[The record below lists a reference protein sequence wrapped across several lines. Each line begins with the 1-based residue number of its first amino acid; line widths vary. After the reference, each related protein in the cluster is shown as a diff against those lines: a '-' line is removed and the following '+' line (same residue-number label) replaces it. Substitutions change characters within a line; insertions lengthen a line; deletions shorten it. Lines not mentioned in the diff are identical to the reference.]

1 MEHKIYLKDFP
12 CYQSAAEKT
21 KRQMGAGLCFDL
33 ERLCEQRMREEAG
46 AFIQYRGSTLSLATI
61 FRDRIYYNNL
71 CQFMQEKGKGTKSFA
86 EIDLGKWERKLRA
99 WMLENH
105 MKLTEEGR
113 NLSGSVS
120 YRKSKRLLYFE
131 NLLKF
136 SKNADGREE
145 TEKDVWE
152 LDRLSLNIRR
162 NPTKNFK
169 TLNFTKIYQPDIR
182 DEVKKAVYVHLRS
195 EAIAS
200 VVMELTAVRRLSAF
214 LKEKYPRVESCM
226 ELNRKIF
233 EGYLIH
239 LKTEAAPN
247 AHLHTDLGR
256 LRAILETVGKLYRY
270 PHLEG
275 MILTRDIPPTPQA
288 EFKVYSDAELKR
300 MNACLAKQQIQIA
313 RLMVIHQMLGTRISD
328 TLTLRTDCLSRKQGE
343 AVIRIKQ
350 MKTRPYEKPISE
362 ELAMLIQAAIEDTRE
377 LHGDTSYIFVNE
389 KDPTGPMQYGTIQYV
404 IYKMIHD
411 EDLRDDNGSLFGFNS
426 HMYRHYYG
434 VKLTEMHLD
443 DWTLARLL
451 GHSSIRNVR
460 YYRRMSNWLLAD
472 ETRPTRKML
481 SQMICDNLKGW
492 GEEYEQIRQDDSLE

>member
-21 KRQMGAGLCFDL
+21 RKQRGAGFCFDL
-33 ERLCEQRMREEAG
+33 ERLPEPMREEAG
-46 AFIQYRGSTLSLATI
+46 AFIRHRGSRLSLATM
-61 FRDRIYYNNL
+61 FRDKICYSYL
-71 CQFMQEKGKGTKSFA
+71 CQFMQEKGKGAKSFA
-86 EIDLGKWERKLRA
+86 EMDLEAWERKLRA
-99 WMLENH
+99 WMLKNH
-105 MKLTEEGR
+105 LKLTEQRR
-113 NLSGSVS
+113 NLNGSVS
-120 YRKSKRLLYFE
+120 YQKSRCFLYFE
-131 NLLKF
+131 SLLKF
-136 SKNADGREE
+136 CKDAGGRKE

-152 LDRLSLNIRR
+152 LDKLDLAIRR
-162 NPTKNFK
+162 NPIKNFK

-182 DEVKKAVYVHLRS
+182 EEVKKAVYTHLRS

-214 LKEKYPRVESCM
+214 LKEKYPRVKSCM
-226 ELNRKIF
+226 ELDRKMF
-233 EGYLIH
+233 EEYLIH

-247 AHLHTDLGR
+247 THLHTDIGR

-270 PHLEG
+270 PQLEG

-288 EFKVYSDAELKR
+288 EFKTYSDGELKR
-300 MNACLAKQQIQIA
+300 MNACLAEQQIQIA

-328 TLTLRTDCLSRKQGE
+328 TLTLRTDCLTKQQGE
-343 AVIRIKQ
+343 TVIRIKQ

-362 ELAMLIQAAIEDTRE
+362 ELAMLIQAAIEDTRK
-377 LHGDTSYIFVNE
+377 LHGDTGYIFVDE
-389 KDPTGPMQYGTIQYV
+389 KNPARPMQYGAIQHA
-404 IYKMIHD
+404 IYKIIHR
-411 EDLRDDNGSLFGFNS
+411 EDLRDDNGRLFGFNS

-472 ETRPTRKML
+472 ETRPARKTL
-481 SQMICDNLKGW
+481 SQMICENLKGW
-492 GEEYEQIRQDDSLE
+492 GEEYEQIRQDDSFE